1 MNYKITEVLLN
12 QADKYIVRVVVD
24 ENNSTFL
31 KFDHY
36 PTQEEVDRE
45 VQNFINQLSTADQT
59 I

>member
-12 QADKYIVRVVVD
+12 SADKYMVRVIID

-36 PTQEEVDRE
+36 PTQEEVDSAA
-45 VQNFINQLSTADQT
+45 QDFINTTTPTNDQN
-59 I
+59 

>member
-12 QADKYIVRVVVD
+12 SADKYIVRVIVD

-36 PTQEEVDRE
+36 PTQEEVDSA
-45 VQNFINQLSTADQT
+45 VQDFINVNTPTNDQN
-59 I
+59 